1 MNFILFNVILLFSGF
16 LAVLIFSVGVM
27 ACLAPMALF
36 AKSES
41 RTKAVTLP
49 FLGIAAIFQI
59 YFWGLWSAFC
69 VAMTIR
75 FTQNHEVTWDW
86 LYWTTGLMECYSLI
100 GWLAYKEQQSSRSL
114 ADVRGI
120 QGGAML
126 YSLVAVI
133 AFLVFA
139 FNPSLMELPYGW
151 ALKSLGVVN
160 AEPFSSVA
168 ETSPR
173 EYVDQQYQFAFQ
185 YPEDWKIEQN
195 PPPGE
200 AGEARVIIRHPTKPM
215 RVMASVGDLGKA
227 IITKRQFESSPNRDA
242 AVEAM
247 MELSLE
253 QLYKKTSRDIGAD
266 RMVVSEKRVQP
277 SDAGIKFYISTA
289 HTKGNVT
296 MLMAGIH
303 IVPFEKPYMVTFT
316 MITPV
321 DQTGTSDNETITQIL
336 NSFHLLGEK
345 PTS

>member
-1 MNFILFNVILLFSGF
+1 MNFILFFVILLFSSF
-16 LAVLIFSVGVM
+16 LAVLILSVGVM
-27 ACLAPMALF
+27 ACVAPMTLF
-36 AKSES
+36 AKSENPP
-41 RTKAVTLP
+41 RALAFPVIGL
-49 FLGIAAIFQI
+49 AAIYQV
-59 YFWGLWSAFC
+59 YFWGFWSAFC

-75 FTQNHEVTWDW
+75 FTQKPEVTWDW
-86 LYWTTGLMECYSLI
+86 LYWTVGFMGSYSVI
-100 GWLAYKEQQSSRSL
+100 GWLMFKEQKMSRSP

-120 QGGAML
+120 QGGATM

-151 ALKSLGVVN
+151 ALKSLGVLS

-185 YPEDWKIEQN
+185 YPEDWKIENN

-215 RVMASVGDLGKA
+215 RVMAVVGDLGKA
-227 IITKRQFESSPNRDA
+227 ITKRQFESSPNRTA

-247 MELSLE
+247 MELSVE

-266 RMVVSEKRVQP
+266 RMIVSEKRVQP

-289 HTKGNVT
+289 HIKGNVT
-296 MLMAGIH
+296 MLMAGTH
-303 IVPFEKPYMVTFT
+303 FVPFEKPYMVIFT

-321 DQTGTSDNETITQIL
+321 DRTATSDNETITGVF
-336 NSFHLLGEK
+336 NSFHVLDERPIK
-345 PTS
+345 